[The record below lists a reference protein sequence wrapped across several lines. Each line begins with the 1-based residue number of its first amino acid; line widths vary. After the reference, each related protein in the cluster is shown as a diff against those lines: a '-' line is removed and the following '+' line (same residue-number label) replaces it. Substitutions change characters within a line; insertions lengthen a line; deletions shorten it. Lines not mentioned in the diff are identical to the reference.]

1 MHKLRKF
8 LAILL
13 ILVSFIAVGCSLN
26 WPAGEIPAPTASDS
40 FGLEQLSEDK
50 SPAPTPS
57 APAANA
63 IPETSVP
70 ATAPPEPSAQPMPRS
85 FSILAAGDV
94 MAHADNL
101 RAAYDKETGIYSFL
115 ENYTLVKPLIE
126 GADLAIA
133 NLETVT
139 AGESSGYTSFPL
151 FNTPDAILDGLKY
164 AGFDVIVTANNHTLD
179 RGQDGILR
187 TLAQI
192 KDRGL
197 LSIGT
202 YDEKEKNYLT
212 VTVAGTEVS
221 ILAYTQHL
229 NGNDS
234 LLGPDRKHMVNT
246 MNRESI
252 IADIRTAASHS
263 GLVIVYLHWGEE
275 YTRQTEEWQSGYARV
290 LFEAG
295 ADVILGTHPHVVRP
309 DETFFIDGEYKYA
322 IYSMGN
328 FISNFIRQDKR
339 ANALHTEDGVMI
351 LMDFDIDG
359 SGKVS
364 LRTARPVPTWPYK
377 YEDGT
382 GLHYEIIPVPDPESL
397 VHANEYARTEAI
409 ASYHRTME
417 LLKGFGLQ

>member
-1 MHKLRKF
+1 
-8 LAILL
+8 
-13 ILVSFIAVGCSLN
+13 
-26 WPAGEIPAPTASDS
+26 IPAPTASYYS
-40 FGLEQLSEDK
+40 AHEQLSENQ

-57 APAANA
+57 APAANT
-63 IPETSVP
+63 ISETSVP
-70 ATAPPEPSAQPMPRS
+70 TTPEPSAQPMQSS

-101 RAAYDKETGIYSFL
+101 RAAYDKETGTYSFI

-164 AGFDVIVTANNHTLD
+164 AGFDVIVTANNHSLD

-192 KDRGL
+192 KDRDL
-197 LSIGT
+197 LSTGT
-202 YDEKEKNYLT
+202 YEEKGKNYLT
-212 VTVAGTEVS
+212 ATVAGTEVS

-229 NGNDS
+229 NGNDPM
-234 LLGPDRKHMVNT
+234 LGPDRNHMVNK
-246 MNRESI
+246 MDRESI
-252 IADIRTAASHS
+252 VLDIRTAATHS

-275 YTRQTEEWQSGYARV
+275 YTRQTEEWQSAYARA

-309 DETFFIDGEYKYA
+309 DETFLIDGEYKYV

-339 ANALHTEDGVMI
+339 ANALYTEDGVMI
-351 LMDFDIDG
+351 ILDFDVDG

-364 LRTARPVPTWPYK
+364 LRTATPVPTWPYK

-382 GLHYEIIPVPDPESL
+382 GLHYEIIPVPDPDSI
-397 VHANEYARTEAI
+397 VHADEYARAEAI